1 MYINEIV
8 INKKIRSGIA
18 IAGRYAV
25 DPTPMV
31 RSKQL
36 FLLSQQHGHHALFQ
50 QITELLCGEI
60 CVNDT
65 AKGITVIIF
74 IFPYRVHLLHAD
86 HSFL

>member
-18 IAGRYAV
+18 IAGRCAV

-31 RSKQL
+31 QSKQL
-36 FLLSQQHGHHALFQ
+36 FLLCQQHGQHTLFQ

-65 AKGITVIIF
+65 AKSLCIGIIGSLQDF
-74 IFPYRVHLLHAD
+74 
-86 HSFL
+86 